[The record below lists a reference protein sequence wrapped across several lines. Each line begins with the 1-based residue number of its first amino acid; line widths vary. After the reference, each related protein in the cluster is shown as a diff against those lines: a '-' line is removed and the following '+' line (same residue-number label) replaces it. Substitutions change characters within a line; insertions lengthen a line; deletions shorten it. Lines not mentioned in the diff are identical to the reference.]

1 MGSSQSWSSATF
13 KMDVPFMSK
22 LVDIYI
28 AEIHAIGHVFGLLP
42 SLIMQIITREEIL
55 AFQRNGSNALGIT
68 DEDGPLLRRFPILG
82 KSHTEYF
89 EVINSAIRW
98 NNPEDDNTVKDAGNK
113 VIGKAL
119 NLAKEMGVYHRFIY
133 QNYANQT
140 QDVFA
145 GYGGNNMEKLRQI
158 QRKYD
163 PEGLFTRL
171 QPGSFKL

>member
-1 MGSSQSWSSATF
+1 
-13 KMDVPFMSK
+13 MDVPSMSK

-28 AEIHAIGHVFGLLP
+28 AEMDAIKRVVGLLP
-42 SLIMQIITREEIL
+42 SLIMQIITRDEIL

-68 DEDGPLLRRFPILG
+68 DKDGPLLRRFPIQG
-82 KSHTEYF
+82 KSHAEYF

-98 NNPEDDNTVKDAGNK
+98 NNAEDDNTVKDAGNK
-113 VIGKAL
+113 IIDRAL
-119 NLAKEMGVYHRFIY
+119 TLARDMGVHHRFIY

-145 GYGGNNMEKLRQI
+145 GYGGKNRERLRQI

-171 QPGSFKL
+171 QPGYFKL